1 MEQNSTIYR
10 TYVEILKKELVP
22 AFGCTEPTAIAFCAA
37 KTREI
42 LGVMPERVQVEAS
55 GNIIK
60 NVKSV
65 VVPNTDGM
73 RGIEAAAAAGIL
85 YGDSA
90 RGLEVIASAKKEDIE
105 KLPDLLNH
113 LIISLRALHTEHVL
127 EIRITMYA
135 GEHSAMVHIADEH
148 TRIIE
153 IMKDGEALMNT
164 EQDISDRS
172 DGVTAQDASD
182 RSDEDNKVHPADTV
196 TLDYS
201 LLNVKDIVDF
211 ADCADL
217 SDVHDIIKR
226 QIKYNTAI
234 AREGL
239 RKKYGACIGQVL
251 MHHEP
256 TLRTKAKAMPAA
268 GSDARMNGCD
278 LPVVIN
284 SGSGNQGLTASLP
297 VITYA
302 DYYEKDKDSLYR
314 ALLVSNLVT
323 LHLKSGIGR
332 LSAYCG
338 AVSAGAGAGAG
349 IAYLM
354 TGDLDVINHTIVN
367 ALAVTSGIVCDGAKA
382 SCAAKIAMSVEAG
395 ILGFEM
401 YQEGNEFYGGDGLVS
416 TGVENTIRNISVLGH
431 DGMQDTDK
439 KIIEIMCE
447 KC

>member
-1 MEQNSTIYR
+1 MKRESTIYQ
-10 TYVEILKKELVP
+10 TYVRILERELVP
-22 AFGCTEPTAIAFCAA
+22 AFGCTEPTAIAYCAA
-37 KTREI
+37 KAREA
-42 LGVMPERVQVEAS
+42 LGELPDTVEVLAS

-65 VVPNTDGM
+65 IVPNTGGQ

-85 YGDSA
+85 YGEASK
-90 RGLEVIASAKKEDIE
+90 GLEVIASADPEQISG
-105 KLPDLLNH
+105 LPAYMERTH
-113 LIISLRALHTEHVL
+113 FSMGALDTGHVL
-127 EIRITMYA
+127 EIRIIA
-135 GEHSAMVHIADEH
+135 EAHGHSAMVHIQDEH
-148 TRIIE
+148 TRIVE
-153 IMKDGEALMNT
+153 IRKDGVSLFDEAEEGRKETDNA
-164 EQDISDRS
+164 EA
-172 DGVTAQDASD
+172 DG
-182 RSDEDNKVHPADTV
+182 EE
-196 TLDYS
+196 LDYD
-201 LLNVKDIVDF
+201 LLNVRDIVEF
-211 ADCADL
+211 ADSAQLD
-217 SDVHDIIKR
+217 DIRAVIRR
-226 QIKYNTAI
+226 QIEYNTAI

-239 RKKYGACIGQVL
+239 RRKYGARIGQVL

-256 TLRTKAKAMPAA
+256 SLRTKAKAMPAA

-302 DYYEKDKDSLYR
+302 EYYEKEEDLLYR

-349 IAYLM
+349 IAYLL
-354 TGDLDVINHTIVN
+354 TRDLDVINHTIVN

-382 SCAAKIAMSVEAG
+382 SCAAKIAMAVEAG

-401 YQEGNEFYGGDGLVS
+401 YQEGSEFCGGDGLVCK
-416 TGVENTIRNISVLGH
+416 GVENTIRNISVLGH
-431 DGMQDTDK
+431 DGMLDTDK
-439 KIIEIMCE
+439 KIIELMCE
-447 KC
+447 KPNEKPNEQRK